1 MFRSIRIII
10 GHLLFY
16 YDQQM
21 HTIISQIITLLHVST
36 LLCNTQGTCNQCFQY
51 MYRAFLL
58 FCAINNKCTQLFHK
72 LSHCYM
78 FRLYCVILRELVIN
92 AFKICT
98 VHFYYFVLSPTNA
111 HNYFTNY
118 HTATCFDTIV
128 SSSGSLLSMLSKH
141 VHVHLL
147 LFCAVTN
154 KCTKLFHKLSHCYMF
169 RLYRVILRELVI
181 NAFNTC
187 TRASFV
193 ILCCDQQMHTII
205 SQIITTL
212 HVSTL
217 SCYPQGACN
226 QCFQYMYRVSCII
239 LYYDQQMHTI
249 ISQIITTLHVSTL
262 SCHPQGVCNQCFQYM
277 YTCIFCY
284 FVLRPTNALNYFTNY
299 HSAACFDTIVSSSCG
314 L

>member
-1 MFRSIRIII
+1 MLSIHVPCIFII
-10 GHLLFY
+10 LCY
-16 YDQQM
+16 QQQM

-36 LLCNTQGTCNQCFQY
+36 LLCHTQGACNQCFQY
-51 MYRAFLL
+51 MYRAFVL
-58 FCAINNKCTQLFHK
+58 FCTINNKCTQLFHK

-205 SQIITTL
+205 SQIIT
-212 HVSTL
+212 
-217 SCYPQGACN
+217 
-226 QCFQYMYRVSCII
+226 M
-239 LYYDQQMHTI
+239 
-249 ISQIITTLHVSTL
+249 LHVSTL
-262 SCHPQGVCNQCFQYM
+262 SCHPQGACTQCLQYM

-299 HSAACFDTIVSSSCG
+299 HTATCFDTIVSSSCS
-314 L
+314 LLSIPYQVTQVLQMQLLVMQFKIKFVLHRVYVSSYIVVFEISILLNL